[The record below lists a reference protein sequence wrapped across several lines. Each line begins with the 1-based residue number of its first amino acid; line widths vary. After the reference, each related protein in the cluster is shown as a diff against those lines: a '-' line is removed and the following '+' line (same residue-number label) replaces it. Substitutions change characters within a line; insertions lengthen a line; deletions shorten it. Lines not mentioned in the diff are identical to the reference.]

1 MSELC
6 SSKCHIRNSAG
17 FTLIEL
23 LTTMAIVA
31 ILLGI
36 GVPSFREFIS
46 SQRVKSAASEISS
59 MLILARSE
67 AIKRNRDVTI
77 EQATGGWQNGWTVT
91 TITPANPPVTVTL
104 KTHEAFPSTLPVA
117 NAVTKFGFNGEG
129 RLIDANAVQFT
140 VQSTPATRCTTIGL
154 TVSGM
159 PTSKTKTGSC

>member
-1 MSELC
+1 M
-6 SSKCHIRNSAG
+6 
-17 FTLIEL
+17 IEL

-77 EQATGGWQNGWTVT
+77 DQATGGWQNGWTVT
-91 TITPANPPVTVTL
+91 TITPADPPVTITL
-104 KTHEAFPSTLPVA
+104 KTHEAFPSTLPIA

-129 RLIDANAVQFT
+129 RLTTVTNDVEFT

-159 PTSKTKTGSC
+159 PTSKTKTGGC